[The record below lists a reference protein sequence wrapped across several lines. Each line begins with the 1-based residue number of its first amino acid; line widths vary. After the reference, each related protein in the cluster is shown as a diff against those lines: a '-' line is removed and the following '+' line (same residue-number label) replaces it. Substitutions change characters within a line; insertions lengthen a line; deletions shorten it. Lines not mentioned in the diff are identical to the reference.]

1 MKVES
6 SLNLTLN
13 EKEKDYFRNE
23 TIKINMHRGKIY
35 SKYIILAEIMLSLID
50 IYFYYNESV
59 SEFKFNNYL
68 LMYLIMIGV
77 NLIYL
82 LSLKNMRTC
91 LRNLRVM
98 DVIIISYI
106 IFMMVWGAIVSLMD
120 QRLYGQIMV
129 YMVNVIGCSVI
140 YYLDNRKLLIS
151 YIVSISVL
159 FLGLPFFQQSREIV
173 LGHYINGIVFLSC
186 AYVASR
192 TLYKNLYN
200 NFKSKSLI
208 MKANE
213 KLKKEI
219 EENKIIYKQL
229 KDANKQLKKLS
240 LEDELTNVNNRRALR
255 LFIDNI
261 FKQVPKETSISIIM
275 MDIDNFKSYNDKYG
289 HVNGD
294 EVLKK
299 VSSKLNETVRGAKDF
314 VARYGGEEF
323 VYIALQTDESEI
335 YKIANEIREKIY
347 NLKITHEYSEVSKY
361 VTASLGIATVLPDNT
376 ASIYECIQNADIALY
391 QAKYEGKNR
400 IVG

>member
-1 MKVES
+1 MKVKS
-6 SLNLTLN
+6 LLNLTLN
-13 EKEKDYFRNE
+13 ESDKDSFRNE
-23 TIKINMHRGKIY
+23 TIKINIHRGKIY
-35 SKYIILAEIMLSLID
+35 SKYIIFAEIILSLID
-50 IYFYYNESV
+50 IYFYYNKYV
-59 SEFKFNNYL
+59 TEFKFNNYL

-91 LRNLRVM
+91 LRNLNVM
-98 DVIIISYI
+98 DVIIGSYI

-120 QRLYGQIMV
+120 QKLYGQIMV
-129 YMVNVIGCSVI
+129 YMVNVIGCSII
-140 YYLDNRKLLIS
+140 YYVDNRKLLIS
-151 YIVSISVL
+151 YFVSISVL
-159 FLGLPFFQQSREIV
+159 FFGLPFFQQSRDIV
-173 LGHYINGIVFLSC
+173 LGHYINGIVFLIC
-186 AYVASR
+186 AYIASR

-200 NFKSKSLI
+200 NFKGKSLI
-208 MKANE
+208 IEANE
-213 KLKKEI
+213 RLKKEI

-240 LEDELTNVNNRRALR
+240 LEDELTNAYNRRALSQ
-255 LFIDNI
+255 FIDNI
-261 FKQVPKETSISIIM
+261 FKHVAAETPISIIM
-275 MDIDNFKSYNDKYG
+275 MDIDNFKAYNDKYG

-299 VSSKLNETVRGAKDF
+299 VSSKLNETVRGSNDF

-323 VYIALQTDESEI
+323 VYIALQTDENEI
-335 YKIANEIREKIY
+335 YQIAREIREKIY
-347 NLKITHEYSEVSKY
+347 NLKITHEYSEVSNY
-361 VTASLGIATVLPDNT
+361 VTASLGIATVVPDST

>member
-1 MKVES
+1 MKVKN

-13 EKEKDYFRNE
+13 EKEKDSFRNE
-23 TIKINMHRGKIY
+23 TIKINMYRGKVY
-35 SKYIILAEIMLSLID
+35 SKYIILAEIILSLID
-50 IYFYYNESV
+50 IYFQYNESV

-82 LSLKNMRTC
+82 LSLKNMKTC
-91 LRNLRVM
+91 LRNLMVM

-106 IFMMVWGAIVSLMD
+106 IFMMVWGAIVSLID

-173 LGHYINGIVFLSC
+173 LGHYINGIVFLIC

-208 MKANE
+208 MKSNE
-213 KLKKEI
+213 KLKKEM

-299 VSSKLNETVRGAKDF
+299 VSSKLNETVRGSKDF

-323 VYIALQTDESEI
+323 VYIALQTDENEI

-347 NLKITHEYSEVSKY
+347 NLKITHEYSEVSNY
-361 VTASLGIATVLPDNT
+361 VTASLGIATVIPDDT
-376 ASIYECIQNADIALY
+376 ASIYEGIKNADISLY